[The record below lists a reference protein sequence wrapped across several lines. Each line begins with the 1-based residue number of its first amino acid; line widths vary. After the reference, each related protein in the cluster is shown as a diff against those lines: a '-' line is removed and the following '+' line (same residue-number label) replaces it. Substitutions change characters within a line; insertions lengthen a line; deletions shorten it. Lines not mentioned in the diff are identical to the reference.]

1 MCEKCQTRV
10 IQAVTSDYE
19 SFETNIITRRELRE
33 DDIAIDIK
41 YCGICHSDIHVVD
54 NDFGSANFSI
64 VPGHEITGVVSAVG
78 SDVTKFKVG
87 DRVGVGCF
95 VDSCGVCEHCQNGD
109 EQFCI
114 EGVVVVFNSKGYDG
128 ELTYGGYAND
138 IVVKDH
144 FVIGIPDT
152 LDLDV
157 ASPLLCAGVT
167 TYNPMKKWN
176 VGPGKKVG
184 IIGMGGLGHL
194 AVQFAHKMGAEVTVL
209 GHSKGKN
216 EEAKRFGA
224 DAYELTTEVE
234 TFNKLKGKFD
244 FILNTVAVSLD
255 VDAYVSLLKVNGA
268 MVYVGLAGEPQTF
281 HVGSLFGKQAILTA
295 SNVGGIAI
303 TEEMIQF
310 AADNQVLPMIETI
323 QANPKAVQEA
333 YNRILA
339 SDVRYRFVIDMET
352 L

>member
-1 MCEKCQTRV
+1 M
-10 IQAVTSDYE
+10 
-19 SFETNIITRRELRE
+19 
-33 DDIAIDIK
+33 
-41 YCGICHSDIHVVD
+41 
-54 NDFGSANFSI
+54 
-64 VPGHEITGVVSAVG
+64 
-78 SDVTKFKVG
+78 
-87 DRVGVGCF
+87 
-95 VDSCGVCEHCQNGD
+95 
-109 EQFCI
+109 
-114 EGVVVVFNSKGYDG
+114 
-128 ELTYGGYAND
+128 
-138 IVVKDH
+138 
-144 FVIGIPDT
+144 
-152 LDLDV
+152 

-194 AVQFAHKMGAEVTVL
+194 AVQFAHKMGAEVIVL
-209 GHSKGKN
+209 DHSKGKN

-255 VDAYVSLLKVNGA
+255 VDVYVSLLKVNGA

>member
-10 IQAVTSDYE
+10 IQAVNSDYG
-19 SFETNIITRRELRE
+19 SFETNVITRRELKA
-33 DDIAIDIK
+33 DDVAIDIK

-54 NDFGSANFSI
+54 NDFGSANFPI
-64 VPGHEITGVVSAVG
+64 VPGHEITGVVSAIG

-109 EQFCI
+109 EQFCT
-114 EGVVVVFNSKGYDG
+114 EGVVIVFNSKGYDG

-152 LDLDV
+152 LELDV

-167 TYNPMKKWN
+167 TYNPMKQWN

-224 DAYELTTEVE
+224 DAYELTTDPE

-255 VDAYVSLLKVNGA
+255 VDAYISLLKVNGA

>member
-10 IQAVTSDYE
+10 IQAVTSGYE

-33 DDIAIDIK
+33 DDVAIDIK

-54 NDFGSANFSI
+54 NDFGSANFPI

-194 AVQFAHKMGAEVTVL
+194 AVQFAHKMGAEVIVL

>member
-10 IQAVTSDYE
+10 IQTVTSDYE

-33 DDIAIDIK
+33 DDVAIDIK

-54 NDFGSANFSI
+54 NDFGSANFPI

-194 AVQFAHKMGAEVTVL
+194 AVQFAHKMGAEVIVL

>member
-10 IQAVTSDYE
+10 IQAVNSDYG
-19 SFETNIITRRELRE
+19 SFETNVITRRELKA
-33 DDIAIDIK
+33 DDVAIDIK

-54 NDFGSANFSI
+54 NDFGSANFPI
-64 VPGHEITGVVSAVG
+64 VPGHEITGVVSAIG

-109 EQFCI
+109 EQFCT
-114 EGVVVVFNSKGYDG
+114 EGVVIVFNSKGYDG

-152 LDLDV
+152 LELDV

-167 TYNPMKKWN
+167 TYNPMKQWN

-224 DAYELTTEVE
+224 DAYELTTDPE
-234 TFNKLKGKFD
+234 TFNKLKGNFD

-255 VDAYVSLLKVNGA
+255 VDAYISLLKVNGA